1 MVKIEFCVH
10 CGGLLLPGKGKKKLV
25 CGSCGKSSKIQGSVV
40 VKEEIRDETERLEVV
55 DKDIDVNPEVEIE
68 CQKCGH
74 KKAKFWT
81 LQTRASDEA
90 ETRFFEC
97 MKCKHRWR
105 EY

>member
-1 MVKIEFCVH
+1 MPE
-10 CGGLLLPGKGKKKLV
+10 KGKKKLV
-25 CGSCGKSSKIQGSVV
+25 CGSCGKSKLVKGTVV
-40 VKEEIRDETERLEVV
+40 VKEQLRDKEKNLEVV
-55 DKDIDVNPEVEIE
+55 DKDLDATPEIE
-68 CQKCGH
+68 AECPECDH

-97 MKCKHRWR
+97 CKCGHRWR